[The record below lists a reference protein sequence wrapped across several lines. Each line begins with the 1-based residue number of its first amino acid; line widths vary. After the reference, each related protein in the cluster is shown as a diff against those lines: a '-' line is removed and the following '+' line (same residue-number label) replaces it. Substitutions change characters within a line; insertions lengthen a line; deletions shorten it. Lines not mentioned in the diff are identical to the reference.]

1 MVKIGDGL
9 LLLHSHYSSCD
20 AAALCFC
27 VSAVTRLW
35 LRTLTPP
42 LIPYRGM
49 VFWLPWPSFP
59 WCPKFLPNI
68 AQWILWMIHIP
79 SSGES
84 IEIHWTLFDPKN
96 QPAVIYEPSNVGEY
110 SIYLDT
116 LINCNYLT
124 ATPKNGRTF
133 QVGKSFDIIKM
144 FSRHCRYITNDVL
157 FII

>member
-1 MVKIGDGL
+1 MWRRCAVF
-9 LLLHSHYSSCD
+9 
-20 AAALCFC
+20 LCFC
-27 VSAVTRLW
+27 CHTA
-35 LRTLTPP
+35 TPANSLSP
-42 LIPYRGM
+42 PTESPTVVWFFGYPDQ
-49 VFWLPWPSFP
+49 VFPFDAQSF
-59 WCPKFLPNI
+59 CPIF
-68 AQWILWMIHIP
+68 AQWILWMIHIR
-79 SSGES
+79 SGES

-96 QPAVIYEPSNVGEY
+96 QPAVIYEPFNVGEY